1 MAPNRTSVRLHV
13 GVEPRDP
20 ERFPPDDDALGE
32 RLASLVM
39 HALGRGV
46 PPPALFVIRTHR
58 VEILDL
64 RPVLQAN
71 HPLDL
76 FIAAAAGQEHVEAV
90 ALLAVLDLK
99 DPERSVG
106 RAGAVFIE
114 WPDNRW
120 WHAYHL
126 LNQANAPLDD
136 MPRVVRRAVDGLP
149 RPAGLGGWFSRSRYF
164 GLRLTVE
171 PPEVTPGPSP
181 LVH

>member
-1 MAPNRTSVRLHV
+1 MAPARTSIRLQV

-20 ERFPPDDDALGE
+20 ERFPPDDEGLGDRLTALVAGA
-32 RLASLVM
+32 LA
-39 HALGRGV
+39 RGV
-46 PPPALFVIRTHR
+46 PPPALFVFRPER

-64 RPVLQAN
+64 RPVLQGG

-76 FIAAAAGQEHVEAV
+76 FIAAAAGQEAVDAV

-120 WHAYHL
+120 WHAYQL
-126 LNQANAPLDD
+126 LNRANAPLDD
-136 MPRVVRRAVDGLP
+136 MPHVVRRAVDGLP
-149 RPAGLGGWFSRSRYF
+149 RPSGLGGWFSRARYF
-164 GLRLTVE
+164 GLRLMVE
-171 PPEVTPGPSP
+171 PPGPPSDPSP